1 MIMKK
6 VLFIMA
12 VSAMAAG
19 CADNSIPKAQL
30 PELDLSNPL
39 LAAWD
44 TPHETPPFSE
54 IKLAD
59 YEPAFDA
66 AIACSRAEIDAI
78 VNNPKKPTFGNTI
91 VALERQGELLNRIA
105 GLFFNLLEADT
116 SDEMQQIA
124 QRVQPKLTELSNDI
138 SLNPELFARV
148 KQVYEHPGRL
158 RKEDRKLLEDTY
170 QSFARSG
177 AALSDADKELYRK
190 YTSEL
195 SGLTLRFGQNALAA
209 TNAFTLNITDPKVV
223 AELPAFVREGM
234 AAEAKARGEKGW
246 TVTLQHPSYLPFMTY
261 SSNRELKE
269 KLWKAS
275 NSRALGGEFDNTEIV
290 KKIANTRLKIANLL
304 GYKCYADYVLERR
317 MAENTKTVNDF
328 LAELLAATKSYAD
341 ADYRTVSDYAAT
353 LGFKGQLMP
362 WDWSYYTEKYKD
374 EKYALNDELV
384 KPYLK
389 LENVKKGVFMLANKL
404 YGLNFTPDDKIEV
417 YHPDVTAYDVTD
429 ADGRFMAVLYL
440 DFFPRESK
448 RSGAWMTEFRGTSR
462 MADGVETRPLVS
474 LVMNF
479 TRPTAS
485 TPSLLTFDELT
496 TLLHEFG
503 HALHGMLARGE
514 YESLNGTN
522 VCRDFVELPSQ
533 MMEYWATEKEYLDL
547 WAEHYLTGERIP
559 ADLVGRI
566 VAAKN
571 YLAAYAN
578 VRQVSFGLIDMAW
591 HTLRGTWSGSVEAF
605 EREAARSVQVMPAV
619 EHTAMSTS
627 FTHIF
632 AGGYAAGYY
641 GYKWSE
647 VLAADAFS
655 LFRERGIFDHATAAA
670 FRHLL
675 EQGDQR
681 PAMDI
686 YVEFRGH
693 RPATEALIREMGIGT
708 ENGGTEDTEETKP
721 EKK

>member
-1 MIMKK
+1 M
-6 VLFIMA
+6 
-12 VSAMAAG
+12 
-19 CADNSIPKAQL
+19 
-30 PELDLSNPL
+30 
-39 LAAWD
+39 
-44 TPHETPPFSE
+44 
-54 IKLAD
+54 
-59 YEPAFDA
+59 
-66 AIACSRAEIDAI
+66 
-78 VNNPKKPTFGNTI
+78 NNPRKPTFGNTI

-116 SDEMQQIA
+116 SDEMQEIA

-448 RSGAWMTEFRGTSR
+448 RSGAWMTEFRGTKIE
-462 MADGVETRPLVS
+462 DGKEIRPLVS

-479 TRPTAS
+479 TKPTETA
-485 TPSLLTFDELT
+485 PSLLTFDELET
-496 TLLHEFG
+496 FLHEFG
-503 HALHGMLARGE
+503 HALHGMLGE
-514 YESLNGTN
+514 GKYESQTGTN
-522 VCRDFVELPSQ
+522 VYRDFVELPSQ
-533 MMEYWATEKEYLDL
+533 LMENWATEKEFLDL
-547 WAEHYLTGERIP
+547 WAVHYETGEPMP
-559 ADLVGRI
+559 AEIVDRI
-566 VAAKN
+566 VAAQN

-578 VRQVSFGLIDMAW
+578 VRQLSFGMTDMAW
-591 HTLRGTWSGSVEAF
+591 HTLTEPFEGDVEQF
-605 EREAARSVQVMPAV
+605 EAVSMAPTQVLPV
-619 EHTAMSTS
+619 VPGTAMAPA
-627 FTHIF
+627 FGHIF
-632 AGGYAAGYY
+632 SGGYAAGYY
-641 GYKWSE
+641 GYKWAE
-647 VLAADAFS
+647 VLEADAFS
-655 LFRERGIFDHATAAA
+655 LFKEKGIFNREAASS
-670 FRHLL
+670 FRENVLSKGGTEHPMEL
-675 EQGDQR
+675 
-681 PAMDI
+681 
-686 YVEFRGH
+686 YVRFRGH
-693 RPATEALIREMGIGT
+693 KPETRALIEKMGLG
-708 ENGGTEDTEETKP
+708 K
-721 EKK
+721 

>member
-66 AIACSRAEIDAI
+66 AIAYSRAEIDAI

-448 RSGAWMTEFRGTSR
+448 RSGAWMTEFRGTKIE
-462 MADGVETRPLVS
+462 DGKEIRPLVS

-479 TRPTAS
+479 TKPTETA
-485 TPSLLTFDELT
+485 PSLLTFDELET
-496 TLLHEFG
+496 FLHEFG
-503 HALHGMLARGE
+503 HALHGMLGE
-514 YESLNGTN
+514 GKYESQTGTN
-522 VCRDFVELPSQ
+522 VYRDFVELPSQ
-533 MMEYWATEKEYLDL
+533 LMENWATEKEFLDL
-547 WAEHYLTGERIP
+547 WAVHYETGEPMP
-559 ADLVGRI
+559 AEIVDRI
-566 VAAKN
+566 VAAQN

-578 VRQVSFGLIDMAW
+578 VRQLSFGMTDMAW
-591 HTLRGTWSGSVEAF
+591 HTLTEPFEGDVEQFEAVSMAPTQVLPVVSG
-605 EREAARSVQVMPAV
+605 
-619 EHTAMSTS
+619 TAMAPA
-627 FTHIF
+627 FGHIF
-632 AGGYAAGYY
+632 SGGYAAGYY
-641 GYKWSE
+641 GYKWAE
-647 VLAADAFS
+647 VLEADAFS
-655 LFRERGIFDHATAAA
+655 LFKEKGIFNREAASS
-670 FRHLL
+670 FRENVLSKGGTEHPMEL
-675 EQGDQR
+675 
-681 PAMDI
+681 
-686 YVEFRGH
+686 YVRFRGH
-693 RPATEALIREMGIGT
+693 KPETRALIEKMGLG
-708 ENGGTEDTEETKP
+708 K
-721 EKK
+721 

>member
-1 MIMKK
+1 MKK
-6 VLFIMA
+6 ALVIMA
-12 VSAMAAG
+12 FSAMAAG
-19 CADNSIPKAQL
+19 CADNSVPKAQL

-39 LAAWD
+39 LAAWN

-54 IKLAD
+54 IEFAD

-116 SDEMQQIA
+116 SDEMQEIA

-148 KQVYEHPGRL
+148 KRVYEHPGRL
-158 RKEDRKLLEDTY
+158 RKEDKKLLEDTY
-170 QSFARSG
+170 QSFARNG

-195 SGLTLRFGQNALAA
+195 SGLTLQFGQNALAA

-223 AELPAFVREGM
+223 AELPAFVKEGM

-275 NSRALGGEFDNTEIV
+275 NSRALGGEFDNTQIV

-328 LAELLAATKSYAD
+328 LAELLAETKSYAD
-341 ADYRTVSDYAAT
+341 ADYRTVSDYAAS

-404 YGLNFTPDDKIEV
+404 YGLNFTPNDKVAV

-448 RSGAWMTEFRGTSR
+448 RSGAWMTEFRGTKIE
-462 MADGVETRPLVS
+462 DGAETRPLVS

-479 TRPTAS
+479 TKPTETA
-485 TPSLLTFDELT
+485 PSLLTFDELET
-496 TLLHEFG
+496 FLHEFG
-503 HALHGMLARGE
+503 HALHGMLGEGE
-514 YESLNGTN
+514 YESQTGTN
-522 VCRDFVELPSQ
+522 VYRDFVELPSQ
-533 MMEYWATEKEYLDL
+533 LMENWATEKEFLDL
-547 WAEHYLTGERIP
+547 WAVHYETGEPIP
-559 ADLVGRI
+559 AEIVDRI
-566 VAAKN
+566 VAAQN
-571 YLAAYAN
+571 YLAAYGN
-578 VRQVSFGLIDMAW
+578 VRQLSFGMTDMAW
-591 HTLRGTWSGSVEAF
+591 HTLTEPFEGGVERFEAVSMAPTQVLPVVSG
-605 EREAARSVQVMPAV
+605 
-619 EHTAMSTS
+619 TAMAPA
-627 FTHIF
+627 FGHIF
-632 AGGYAAGYY
+632 SGGYAAGYY
-641 GYKWSE
+641 GYKWAE
-647 VLAADAFS
+647 VLEADAFS
-655 LFRERGIFDHATAAA
+655 LFKEKGIFNREVASS
-670 FRHLL
+670 FRENVLSKGGTEHPMEL
-675 EQGDQR
+675 
-681 PAMDI
+681 
-686 YVEFRGH
+686 YVRFRGH
-693 RPATEALIREMGIGT
+693 KPETKALIEKMGLG
-708 ENGGTEDTEETKP
+708 K
-721 EKK
+721 